1 MSKIKVAFCTNG
13 IFPEVVGGM
22 QRHSKLLIDELCTYP
37 DVEIV
42 VIHPHKTDLFPQ
54 KNVRE
59 ISIEGMDSS
68 KNYLLERH
76 DYSKRVYGQLQNF
89 PNHIIYS
96 QGPSVWYRA
105 SDFTNRLIINPH
117 GLEPFQAISLGE
129 KAITFPLQVVLR
141 ILFKKARYVVSLG
154 GGLTSILKPLVK
166 SERNLTVLPNAVS
179 EPEVSAEKEEK
190 QHDAPLRAAF
200 VGRFA
205 ANKGI
210 HILMDTIDRLND
222 EGFRNKIS
230 FHLAGKGPLY
240 ESYKESN
247 QRSNVEILGFVSD
260 EELQA
265 LYRDADV
272 FVLPTLFEGMPTVVL
287 EAMSR
292 ALPIIVTDVG
302 ATAELV
308 AADNGYLIKKN
319 SVLGLKNALM
329 NFISAPRRK
338 RMAMGARSLEKVRER
353 FTWERVAQKHY
364 DLFKALEKEL

>member
-22 QRHSKLLIDELCTYP
+22 QRHSKLLIDELSTYS

-42 VIHPHKTDLFPQ
+42 VIHPHESELFPQ
-54 KNVRE
+54 SNVYE
-59 ISIEGMDSS
+59 ISIKGMDSS
-68 KNYLLERH
+68 SNYLLERY
-76 DYSKRVYGQLQNF
+76 DYSKRVYKQLQEF
-89 PNHIIYS
+89 PDHIIYS

-105 SDFTNRLIINPH
+105 SEFEDRLIINPH
-117 GLEPFQAISLGE
+117 GLEPFQAISFWE
-129 KAITFPLQVVLR
+129 KTITFPLQIVLR
-141 ILFKKARYVVSLG
+141 MLFKKARYVVSLG

-166 SERNLTVLPNAVS
+166 SQEHLTVLPNAVS
-179 EPEVSAEKEEK
+179 EPEITSEKAEKE
-190 QHDAPLRAAF
+190 HDAPLRAVF

-222 EGFRNKIS
+222 EGFRNKIT

-240 ESYKESN
+240 ESYRESN
-247 QRSNVEILGFVSD
+247 QRSNVEILGFVSE
-260 EELQA
+260 EELEA
-265 LYRDADV
+265 LYRDADL

-287 EAMSR
+287 EAMSH

-308 AADNGYLIKKN
+308 ASDNGYLIKKD
-319 SVLGLKNALM
+319 SVLSLKNAMM
-329 NFISAPRRK
+329 NFISSPQRK
-338 RMAMGARSLEKVRER
+338 RNAMGVRSLEKINER
-353 FTWERVAQKHY
+353 FTWPRVAEKHY
-364 DLFKALEKEL
+364 ELFKKLKQEL